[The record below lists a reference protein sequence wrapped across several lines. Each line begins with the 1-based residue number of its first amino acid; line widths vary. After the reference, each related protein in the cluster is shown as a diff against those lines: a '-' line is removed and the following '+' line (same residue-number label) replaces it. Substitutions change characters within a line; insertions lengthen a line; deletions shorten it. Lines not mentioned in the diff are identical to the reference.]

1 MSSLIEVQ
9 KSAENC
15 MKNEAYTEAF
25 FHWTK
30 AIHLVEQMGGDQKD
44 QVNSHMF
51 AQRSKCFMQSDQF
64 YYAME
69 DARKVINLEPSHPM
83 GHLRLAEVYYETGH
97 YLEALPEINR
107 CFQLAPSKL
116 EKDHL
121 LEWQKKCR
129 KNAAKQRMKDQQLPY
144 VGAAIGTYLF
154 TTVANIV

>member
-1 MSSLIEVQ
+1 
-9 KSAENC
+9 

-30 AIHLVEQMGGDQKD
+30 AIHLVEQMGGGQED

-144 VGAAIGTYLF
+144 VGAAIGTFVVILAF
-154 TTVANIV
+154 L

>member
-1 MSSLIEVQ
+1 MSSLLQVQ
-9 KSAENC
+9 NSAENC

-30 AIHLVEQMGGDQKD
+30 AIHLAGD
-44 QVNSHMF
+44 QVNSHMYS
-51 AQRSKCFMQSDQF
+51 QRSKCFMQSDQF

-69 DARKVINLEPSHPM
+69 DARKVIDLEPSHPM

-97 YLEALPEINR
+97 YMEALPEINR

-144 VGAAIGTYLF
+144 VGAAIGTDLL
-154 TTVANIV
+154 VDK